1 MPKINCSEEKA
12 KPMNRPNPA
21 RIDIQKMSGYTPGEQ
36 PDPSRPLTKL
46 NTNENPFPP
55 PKAVLDAILSATKQ
69 NLRLYP
75 EPSSISVRQA
85 AAKAYNLKPEQ
96 VIAGNGSDDLL
107 TMVLRTFVGH
117 KQLVTA
123 PAPTYSL
130 YETLT
135 KIQGGI
141 FKDTPWPDDFSL
153 PIDDLIKSNAQL
165 IFVVRPNAPT
175 GHVVPLAD
183 IAKLCENAPGVVVL
197 DEAYVDFA
205 EDNGLS
211 LLNDHDNLIIT
222 RTMSKSLGLAGL
234 RVGLGFTNPTL
245 AAEMHKVRD
254 SYNLNRLSQA
264 GAVAALD
271 NLAAYKPGI
280 AAIRN
285 ERSRVTIELQNRGFT
300 VMDSQANFILAT
312 VPKDTLNGEG
322 WLNALRNKGY
332 LIRYF
337 GSDPRL
343 ADKIRITI
351 GTKDEMDGF
360 LQAVDELL

>member
-1 MPKINCSEEKA
+1 
-12 KPMNRPNPA
+12 MNNPNPT
-21 RIDIQKMSGYTPGEQ
+21 RPDIQKMSGYTPGEQ
-36 PDPSRPLTKL
+36 PDPSRPLIKL

-55 PKAVLDAILSATKQ
+55 PKAVLDAITTAATQ

-75 EPSSISVRQA
+75 EPSSTSVRKA

-107 TMVLRTFVGH
+107 TMVLRTFVG
-117 KQLVTA
+117 QNQIVTA
-123 PAPTYSL
+123 PTPTYSL

-141 FKDTPWPDDFSL
+141 FKETPWPQDYSL
-153 PIDDLIKSNAQL
+153 PIEALIKQKAQL
-165 IFVVRPNAPT
+165 IFIVRPNAPT

-183 IAKLCENAPGVVVL
+183 IAELCNKTSGVVVL

-205 EDNGLS
+205 EDNGLP
-211 LLNDHDNLIIT
+211 LLEEHNNLIIT
-222 RTMSKSLGLAGL
+222 RTMSKSLALAGL

-264 GAVAALD
+264 GAVAALE

-285 ERSRVTIELQNRGFT
+285 QRSRVTQELKNRGFT
-300 VMDSQANFILAT
+300 VMKSQSNFILAT
-312 VPKDTLNGEG
+312 VPKKTLTGEG
-322 WLNALRNKGY
+322 WLNALREKGY

-343 ADKIRITI
+343 QDKIRVTI
-351 GTKDEMDGF
+351 GTKEEMDRF
-360 LQAVDELL
+360 LNAVDELLEM